1 MKYYNT
7 KDKEK
12 AIFLVAIILIMV
24 VVTVWLAVMPA
35 EAHTEPDYVYPMV
48 NQRIT
53 WEGAGYD
60 GFRGGAGR

>member
-12 AIFLVAIILIMV
+12 AIFLVAIILVMV
-24 VVTVWLAVMPA
+24 GVTVWLAVMPA
-35 EAHTEPDYVYPMV
+35 EAHPAPDYVYPMV
-48 NQRIT
+48 NQNIT

-60 GFRGGAGR
+60 GFRAQ